1 MANKFR
7 SSFDIKLNGVDYTL
21 RPSFEAIMAFNDKA
35 GMDISEAMRGYTE
48 KGLSV
53 KTAAAAIWAGIY
65 GEAKIQPQAGHAPS
79 FEKIGN
85 ECQAHG
91 FADCMG
97 FAIEFLS
104 KAMASDE
111 SIKKYEEGLASPQE
125 N

>member
-7 SSFDIKLNGVDYTL
+7 ASFEIKLNGVDYTL

-35 GMDISEAMRGYTE
+35 GIDCPQALMDYSSGKVETRTT
-48 KGLSV
+48 V
-53 KTAAAAIWAGIY
+53 AAIWAGIY
-65 GEAKIQPQAGHAPS
+65 GENKIQPDSQRCPS

-91 FADCMG
+91 FADCVKFSM
-97 FAIEFLS
+97 EFLS

-111 SIKKYEEGLASPQE
+111 SIKKFEEGQENPQE
-125 N
+125 